1 MLRAYGFC
9 AAQSFCMHGLDAG
22 SRASSPARGDP
33 RPASYLID
41 MTMTCRAGASWHE
54 ACKASGEYRRQR

>member
-22 SRASSPARGDP
+22 SRASSSARAIRG
-33 RPASYLID
+33 
-41 MTMTCRAGASWHE
+41 
-54 ACKASGEYRRQR
+54 RQAI

>member
-54 ACKASGEYRRQR
+54 A